1 MIELNEHLQETVAS
15 ILETGE
21 IIVSDYELEY
31 RQEYVFKMIDSG
43 PIEDFFPEGIE

>member
-31 RQEYVFKMIDSG
+31 RQDYVFKMIDSG
-43 PIEDFFPEGIE
+43 HIEDFFPEGIE